1 MRILLL
7 QEGLQDFVDLWACPD
22 HGRDSVALVA
32 LTSMHT
38 LALSPAHM
46 QGWMAAVVRALRSGV
61 RTVVVPAGAPPDTLP
76 RLIHD
81 QLALAKPSWSS

>member
-1 MRILLL
+1 VHTVV
-7 QEGLQDFVDLWACPD
+7 QEGLQDFVDLWTCPE
-22 HGRDSVALVA
+22 HGRDPVALVA

-76 RLIHD
+76 RVIHE
-81 QLALAKPSWSS
+81 QLALTKPSHGS